1 MDIGTIPIILLL
13 ALVSLAVV
21 YVSAMMTK
29 G

>member
-13 ALVSLAVV
+13 ALVAAAVV